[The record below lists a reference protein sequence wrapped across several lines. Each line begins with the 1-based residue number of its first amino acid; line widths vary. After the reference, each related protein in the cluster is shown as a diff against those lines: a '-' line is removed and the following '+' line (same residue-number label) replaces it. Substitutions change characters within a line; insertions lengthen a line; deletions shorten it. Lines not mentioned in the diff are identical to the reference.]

1 MSFTNTRGCIGL
13 YKSINHYGQSF
24 LKLLMADAYY
34 FQRYWVQVWEILP
47 PTTTTRQLFFFHF
60 FVGCQFYS
68 TVTYWCGSTSI
79 ALLCAIGME
88 RTITICHQKSTITV
102 KGLIPTYVQVMVA
115 LSYAWGGAWAILP
128 LIGTY
133 RMYRFKRT
141 QTTVIIIQP
150 FVLGQFSRYDVGEEI
165 PFLVAIMNLHVI
177 TDFMTSWKKSSL
189 ILVCDMTT

>member
-1 MSFTNTRGCIGL
+1 
-13 YKSINHYGQSF
+13 
-24 LKLLMADAYY
+24 
-34 FQRYWVQVWEILP
+34 
-47 PTTTTRQLFFFHF
+47 
-60 FVGCQFYS
+60 
-68 TVTYWCGSTSI
+68 
-79 ALLCAIGME
+79 ME

-165 PFLVAIMNLHVI
+165 PFLVAIMNLEFTCHYRFYDI
-177 TDFMTSWKKSSL
+177 MEEE
-189 ILVCDMTT
+189 

>member
-1 MSFTNTRGCIGL
+1 MGKVFSYSLWLTRTTFNVIEFKSEKFFRPPLQHRSYSSFI
-13 YKSINHYGQSF
+13 
-24 LKLLMADAYY
+24 
-34 FQRYWVQVWEILP
+34 
-47 PTTTTRQLFFFHF
+47 F

-189 ILVCDMTT
+189 ILVCDMTI